1 MEMEK
6 RQPQGSSEG
15 AAGGE
20 SLSLLEKQPPEC
32 HRWCRMTTWLE
43 LHQGEGSLLTELMTG
58 P

>member
-6 RQPQGSSEG
+6 RQPQGSLEG

-20 SLSLLEKQPPEC
+20 SLSLLEKQTPEC
-32 HRWCRMTTWLE
+32 HRWCRKTAWIEHHL
-43 LHQGEGSLLTELMTG
+43 GEGSLLTELMTS